1 MLLDF
6 CRASGIRTKFKAMC
20 FVCVCEVERDEDD
33 LLSFSMYFFLLF
45 TLQKPDQIIV
55 FLTPAHSG
63 VGKLCLDPCP
73 VLLHLQTLLSL
84 LKIPSQ
90 TVFVSYFRA
99 EKRSVAF

>member
-1 MLLDF
+1 MICFLFLCILL
-6 CRASGIRTKFKAMC
+6 
-20 FVCVCEVERDEDD
+20 
-33 LLSFSMYFFLLF
+33 LLLF

-63 VGKLCLDPCP
+63 VGKLRLDPCP
-73 VLLHLQTLLSL
+73 VLLRLQTLLSL
-84 LKIPSQ
+84 LKILSQ

>member
-1 MLLDF
+1 MICFLFLCIFLL
-6 CRASGIRTKFKAMC
+6 
-20 FVCVCEVERDEDD
+20 
-33 LLSFSMYFFLLF
+33 LLF

-63 VGKLCLDPCP
+63 VGKLRLDPCP
-73 VLLHLQTLLSL
+73 VLLRLQTLLSL
-84 LKIPSQ
+84 LKILSQ